1 MKNQIVS
8 TTYAALRPPY
18 QVIKYNQDVA
28 MQIGTLI
35 VTIQK
40 DESEY
45 QIETHSHPVVAYE
58 YKERD
63 GIANVPLIDHQ
74 LLEGAVWNKVEVKEV
89 TTVCLTGAIL
99 TWDEFQTVLEEES
112 FRQMYRKEPDIQLYW
127 HLQKF
132 GVKVL
137 PPEEH
142 VCTIPI
148 ALHIQP
154 EEVGLSLQANIENSL
169 FLNVSVA
176 EDDFQ
181 TGKDNVFY
189 IPEEE
194 RWDSHEWKDP
204 EKVYQELA
212 YQLSSYSLV
221 FRHLLFQKEYASFNV
236 EFTTDVE
243 RYKDVVK
250 RINENESL
258 TRLGF

>member
-1 MKNQIVS
+1 MKNKIVS
-8 TTYAALRPPY
+8 TTYAPLRPPY

-35 VTIQK
+35 VTVQK

-58 YKERD
+58 YKDRD
-63 GIANVPLIDHQ
+63 EIANTPLFDHQ
-74 LLEGAVWNKVEVKEV
+74 LLEGAVWNNVEVREV
-89 TTVCLTGAIL
+89 TTICLTGAKL
-99 TWDEFQTVLEEES
+99 TWDEFLTVLEDDS
-112 FRQMYRKEPDIQLYW
+112 FRHMYRTVPDIRLYW
-127 HLQKF
+127 RLLKF
-132 GVKVL
+132 GVEVL
-137 PPEEH
+137 PPEERIF
-142 VCTIPI
+142 TLPLT
-148 ALHIQP
+148 LHIQP
-154 EEVGLSLQANIENSL
+154 EEVGLSLQANIEDSL

-194 RWDSHEWKDP
+194 RWDSHKWKDS

-212 YQLSSYSLV
+212 HQLSSYSLV
-221 FRHLLFQKEYASFNV
+221 LRHLLFQKEYASFNV

-250 RINENESL
+250 RINEKKSL
-258 TRLGF
+258 TNLGY